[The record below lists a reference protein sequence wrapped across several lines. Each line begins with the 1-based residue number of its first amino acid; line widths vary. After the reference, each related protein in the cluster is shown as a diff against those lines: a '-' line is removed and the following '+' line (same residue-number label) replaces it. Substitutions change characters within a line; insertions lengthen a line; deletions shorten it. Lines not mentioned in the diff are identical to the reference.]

1 MAFNNGQCYL
11 HTGRFAIKGTSDVK
25 VNFTASISIS
35 IALNDLLEQAGF
47 FVCTENLK
55 TNFSTIGP
63 AYFTCFHLEEQADRC
78 ERILKRLASK
88 LPEHASQI
96 VKIREHLFKHRNN
109 WVLVPQTSSKEQK

>member
-11 HTGRFAIKGTSDVK
+11 HTGRFAIQGSSDVK

-35 IALNDLLEQAGF
+35 TVLHDLLTQAGF
-47 FVCTENLK
+47 FECTENLK
-55 TNFSTIGP
+55 TNFATIGP
-63 AYFTCFHLEEQADRC
+63 TYFTCFHLEEQADRT

-96 VKIREHLFKHRNN
+96 TKIREHLYKYRNN